1 MCARLRVFWDVA
13 CMIVGSRYRKRVP
26 PGRAVR
32 GRSEWREST
41 PAASSLQLNGRAR
54 NQKKLDGGAIIDS
67 LVFCSHLAAAM
78 QCAGRRLFGVRRREK
93 ERTNERMEGEQ
104 MQLGMQE
111 GSPQFICP
119 VTSGRSGSWRFP
131 RHLQQS

>member
-54 NQKKLDGGAIIDS
+54 TQKK
-67 LVFCSHLAAAM
+67 
-78 QCAGRRLFGVRRREK
+78 VRRQETFRCQAKGEG
-93 ERTNERMEGEQ
+93 TNERTYGRRADATRDAGRIPTVHMPGNERSIR
-104 MQLGMQE
+104 QLA
-111 GSPQFICP
+111 
-119 VTSGRSGSWRFP
+119 FP
-131 RHLQQS
+131 AAFATELRLGTAVGGGPNAGW